1 MLFEPGR
8 KDGYLCVLNMKTG
21 ETEFEIEGHGSKGV
35 LSMIANSPDDQVVS
49 AGRGRKNGLLFIVS
63 YYLFLFYF
71 NHVFPANSKE
81 EVIANSCK
89 LFDLMSLFLLLT
101 FCKWAFWFYQVLA
114 ELRVVS
120 LSVQVN

>member
-1 MLFEPGR
+1 
-8 KDGYLCVLNMKTG
+8 MKTG